1 MTAEESKHN
10 RKIFEQ
16 IWNDE
21 LDRVNRLKS
30 QLPLDSKKRESLRP
44 SLQRALIV
52 DFFRTTWIV
61 QPLMFASSSARII
74 MSVALGFLIQS
85 FIDKSGDGYWWA
97 GVLIFCNAVVL
108 FEHHHVFFITWR
120 KGMQLR
126 IGAVA
131 SIFAKS
137 LRLNSVG
144 GGEAATST
152 GQIMNLVSNDVE
164 RFMLTTLFISYVIW
178 APIQAIAILVIG
190 LYLIGPAFAIGIGLL
205 LFVFVPLQIYL
216 SKRFASLRS
225 KVASIT
231 DQRMT
236 LVSQAIGGVRV
247 MKMSG
252 WENELQKRI
261 DDVRASEV
269 AQIYRANKLKAL
281 NEALFFSVNVVI
293 SIAIFVSHV
302 FIFDGTLTTRNVFTI
317 LSLMSVL
324 QIELTKH
331 LSLGIMAGSECW
343 VSVRRIQ
350 KYLESPELHVDNDP
364 TSLSHSDCAIKLTDV
379 TCYWDGTKSSERN
392 EEVKY
397 GRTVALSKVNL
408 SLKKNGDLLFIVGAV
423 GSGKSA
429 LLYALAGELAPSN
442 GTVNRSYKS
451 LAYASQSPW
460 IMNGTIQSNILMGRK
475 LDERFYAEVV
485 QACGL
490 GQDFTQFVDGDETI
504 VGDRGVQCSGGQ
516 KARIGLARA
525 LYRDAEV
532 LLLDDPLSAVDSR
545 VGRLIYYSAIQDL
558 SYKRGKCVV
567 LGKLPVYLVCLAL
580 QYT

>member
-1 MTAEESKHN
+1 MTAEQSKHN
-10 RKIFEQ
+10 RERFEQ
-16 IWNDE
+16 IWKNE
-21 LDRVNRLKS
+21 TDRVERLKS
-30 QLPLDSKKRESLRP
+30 QLPLDSKKRALLRP
-44 SLQRALIV
+44 SLQRALII

-61 QPLMFASSSARII
+61 QPYMFASSAARIT

-85 FIDKSGDGYWWA
+85 FIDKTGDGYWWA

-131 SIFAKS
+131 SIFGKS

-144 GGEAATST
+144 GGEATST

-164 RFMLTTLFISYVIW
+164 RFMLTTLFISYMIW
-178 APIQAIAILVIG
+178 APIQAIAILIIG

-205 LFVFVPLQIYL
+205 IFVFIPLQLYL

-236 LVSQAIGGVRV
+236 LVSQAIEGVRV

-252 WENELQKRI
+252 WEKELQKRI
-261 DDVRASEV
+261 DDTRASEI

-293 SIAIFVSHV
+293 SIAIFLSHV
-302 FIFDGTLTTRNVFTI
+302 FIFEGSLTTRNVFTI

-331 LSLGIMAGSECW
+331 LSLGVMAGSECW

-350 KYLESPELHVDNDP
+350 KYLESPELLVDNDP
-364 TSLSHSDCAIKLTDV
+364 FSSSDADCAIKLTDV
-379 TCYWDGTKSSERN
+379 TCYWDGNESSERN
-392 EEVKY
+392 EEVGC
-397 GRTVALSKVNL
+397 GRTLALSNVNL
-408 SLKKNGDLLFIVGAV
+408 SLKRNGDLLFIVGAV

-460 IMNGTIQSNILMGRK
+460 IMNGTIRSNILMGRI
-475 LDERFYAEVV
+475 LDEKFYDEVV

-490 GQDFTQFVDGDETI
+490 VQDFTQFVDGDETI

-525 LYRDAEV
+525 LYGDAEV

-567 LGKLPVYLVCLAL
+567 LGKLPVCLVCRAL
-580 QYT
+580 